1 MNIIEVENVCFDYI
15 SRDEDGK
22 ELSRTQVLKDISLT
36 VPEGQFLAILGHNG
50 CGKSTLA
57 KHLNAILLPTSGKVT
72 VAGIDTSD
80 EDRLFDIRQTVGMVF
95 QNPDNQLVATIVE
108 EDVAFAPENMGVPQP
123 EIRRRVD
130 DALKQVDMY
139 EYREHAP
146 HQLSGGQKQRVAIAG
161 VIAMQPRCI
170 VMDEPTAMLD
180 PKGRREVM
188 NTIHMLNREKGITV
202 VLITHYMDEAAQ
214 ADRVVV
220 MDGGDIIMDD
230 VPEKIFSQVKRLR
243 SVGLDV
249 PQVTELCDMLRE
261 KGVDISPEII
271 HEKQCA
277 EELFKLTGGRS
288 AVIPEKPQETG
299 QDDRPVVLQG
309 EKVTYTYSAGT
320 PFEKT
325 AVNGVDISIRQ
336 GEFVGIIG
344 HTGSGKSTLIQHFN
358 GLVKPT
364 SGRILVD
371 GADIWGKGVNIRDIR
386 FKVGLVFQYSEHQLF
401 EETVAKDIAYGPKN
415 MGLSEEEIKQRVRSA
430 AESMDIVKL
439 LDRSPFEL
447 SGGQQ
452 RRAAL
457 AGVLAMDPEVL
468 ILDEP
473 AAGLDPK
480 GRDKIL
486 GQIKQYH
493 EKYGK
498 TILLVSHSMEDI
510 VKYAGKVLVMNK
522 SRLFCYDTV
531 DNVFSMTEQL
541 AQIGLDVPQIT
552 RMSHILKRL
561 GTDIG
566 SDIYTT
572 ERAAERL
579 LPLIKA

>member
-1 MNIIEVENVCFDYI
+1 MNIIEVENVSFDYI

-22 ELSRTQVLKDISLT
+22 EISRSPVLKDISLS

-57 KHLNAILLPTSGKVT
+57 KHFNAILTPTAGKVT

-80 EDRLFDIRQTVGMVF
+80 EERLFDIRQTVGMVF

-130 DALKQVDMY
+130 EALKQVDMY

-161 VIAMQPRCI
+161 VIAMQPKCI

-188 NTIHMLNREKGITV
+188 NTIHALNKEKGITV

-220 MDGGDIIMDD
+220 MDGGKIIMDN
-230 VPEKIFSQVKRLR
+230 VPKKIFSRVKELR
-243 SVGLDV
+243 AVGLNV
-249 PQVTELCDMLRE
+249 PQVTELCDMLIE

-271 HEKQCA
+271 HEQECA
-277 EELFKLTGGRS
+277 EALFRLTGGRS
-288 AVIPEKPQETG
+288 AVIPPKPEEPVE
-299 QDDRPVVLQG
+299 DNRPVVLTAD
-309 EKVTYTYSAGT
+309 KVTYKYSVGT

-325 AVNGVDISIRQ
+325 AVDSVDLEIRE

-364 SGRILVD
+364 SGHVLVD
-371 GADIWGKGVNIRDIR
+371 CADIWGKGVNIRDIR

-415 MGLSEEEIKQRVRSA
+415 MGLTEEEIKQRVVSA

-439 LDRSPFEL
+439 LNKSPFEL

-452 RRAAL
+452 RRVAL

-531 DNVFSMTEQL
+531 DRVFARTEEL
-541 AQIGLDVPQIT
+541 AKIGLDVPQVT
-552 RMSHILKRL
+552 RMSHILKSL

-566 SDIYTT
+566 NDIYTT

-579 LPLIKA
+579 LPLIR